1 MAVGGTKCYD
11 AKLDSQDET
20 PAECMWEYG
29 KKILENIQT
38 RKTVKSKMKRPP
50 DPLALGTKKPQST
63 GERTWAD
70 IDDEVRFDADF
81 SEYCIDDDDDDDDN
95 DDTHN
100 GILEPLAQNAKR
112 SHMTLIDRANVNAT
126 KLVQPIVAPGETLIN
141 TSDNAGDTAS
151 TTENATTTTSSTQRA
166 SYSPTTRY
174 GQMLT
179 FIRGTLV
186 GGRNQQESTNTN
198 RPWSYSYDDGR

>member
-1 MAVGGTKCYD
+1 
-11 AKLDSQDET
+11 
-20 PAECMWEYG
+20 
-29 KKILENIQT
+29 
-38 RKTVKSKMKRPP
+38 MK
-50 DPLALGTKKPQST
+50 
-63 GERTWAD
+63 AD

-81 SEYCIDDDDDDDDN
+81 SEYCIDDDDD
-95 DDTHN
+95 THN

-112 SHMTLIDRANVNAT
+112 SHKTLIDRANVNAT
-126 KLVQPIVAPGETLIN
+126 KLVQPIVALGETLID

-151 TTENATTTTSSTQRA
+151 TTENTTTTTSSTQRNPLA

-198 RPWSYSYDDGR
+198 RPWWTQMGMILLLR